1 MATGFHVEHV
11 FSTPVIVD
19 HLSGADSLN
28 AELERLILDRRAAD
42 PGIQRSNA
50 GGWHS
55 RLDLFEWGGE
65 PARLVAARKVEL
77 ADANTIDTEAVEGE
91 RRGWL
96 LEAWANVNESGA
108 GNAAHYHGASYW
120 SAVYYVRAGE
130 GEGGELVLHDPRFPY
145 LDMHAPDL
153 RFRDAGGEQLI
164 HTSPRSGMLIL
175 FPSWLTHSVAPWR
188 GEGQRIS
195 IAINLSAGPR
205 SRAEAAPV

>member
-1 MATGFHVEHV
+1 MEAGFHVEHV

-19 HLSGADSLN
+19 HLPDAESLN
-28 AELERLILDRRAAD
+28 AELETLILERRAVD

-55 RLDLFEWGGE
+55 ALDLLHWGGE
-65 PARLVAARKVEL
+65 PARRVAVRTVEL
-77 ADANTIDTEAVEGE
+77 ADAMTLDTEAAEGE

-108 GNAAHYHGASYW
+108 GNAPHYHGASYW
-120 SAVYYVRAGE
+120 SAVYYVRAGEGE

-153 RFRDAGGEQLI
+153 RFRDSGGEQLI

-195 IAINLSAGPR
+195 IAINLSAAPR
-205 SRAEAAPV
+205 AARPG

>member
-1 MATGFHVEHV
+1 MASGFHVEHV

-19 HLSGADSLN
+19 HLADAASLN
-28 AELERLILDRRAAD
+28 AELEKLILDRRAVD
-42 PGIQRSNA
+42 PGMQRSNA

-55 RLDLFEWGGE
+55 QLDLLDWGGE
-65 PARLVAARKVEL
+65 PARRVALRTVEL
-77 ADANTIDTEAVEGE
+77 ADANTIDTAAAQGE

-96 LEAWANVNESGA
+96 LEAWANVNPSGA
-108 GNAAHYHGASYW
+108 GNAPHYHGASYW

-153 RFRDAGGEQLI
+153 RFRDSGGEQLI
-164 HTSPRSGMLIL
+164 HTRPSSGMLIL
-175 FPSWLTHSVAPWR
+175 FPSWLTHSVAPWQ
-188 GEGQRIS
+188 GEGERIS

-205 SRAEAAPV
+205 PSGNRS

>member
-1 MATGFHVEHV
+1 MAAGPHVEHV

-19 HLSGADSLN
+19 HLPGADSLN
-28 AELERLILDRRAAD
+28 AELETLILANRAAD

-55 RLDLFEWGGE
+55 RLDLLHWGGE
-65 PARLVAARKVEL
+65 PVRRVVARTVEL
-77 ADANTIDTEAVEGE
+77 ADANTVDTAAVAGK

-96 LEAWANVNESGA
+96 LEAWANVSESGA
-108 GNAAHYHGASYW
+108 ANAAHYHGASYW
-120 SAVYYVRAGE
+120 SAVYYVRAGD

-164 HTSPRSGMLIL
+164 HTRPRSGMLIL
-175 FPSWLTHSVAPWR
+175 FPSWLTHSVAPWQ
-188 GEGQRIS
+188 GEGLRIS

-205 SRAEAAPV
+205 PSRPD

>member
-1 MATGFHVEHV
+1 MASDFHLEHV

-19 HLSGADSLN
+19 HLADAEPLN
-28 AELERLILDRRAAD
+28 AALETLILDRRAAD
-42 PGIQRSNA
+42 PGIRRSNA

-55 RLDLFEWGGE
+55 QLDLLQWGGE
-65 PARLVAARKVEL
+65 PVRRVVARTVEL
-77 ADANTIDTEAVEGE
+77 ADANTIDTAAAPGQ

-130 GEGGELVLHDPRFPY
+130 GEGGDLVLHDPRFPF

-164 HTSPRSGMLIL
+164 HTRPRSGMLIL

-188 GEGQRIS
+188 GEGLRIS

-205 SRAEAAPV
+205 PT

>member
-1 MATGFHVEHV
+1 VVPAGYHIEHV

-19 HLSGADSLN
+19 QLAGAEALN
-28 AELERLILDRRAAD
+28 AELETLILARRAAD
-42 PGIQRSNA
+42 PGVVRSNV

-55 RLDLFEWGGE
+55 GLDLLEWGGE
-65 PARLVAARKVEL
+65 PVRRVAARTIEL
-77 ADANTIDTEAVEGE
+77 ADANTVDTAAAEGE

-108 GNAAHYHGASYW
+108 GNAAHYHGACYW

-164 HTSPRSGMLIL
+164 HTRPRPGMLIL

-188 GEGQRIS
+188 GEGLRIS
-195 IAINLSAGPR
+195 IAINLSAAPR
-205 SRAEAAPV
+205 PSTRI